1 MFFFWY
7 RLDILI
13 FVFLQD
19 FVAKANG
26 SVRAGL
32 ASQRSVFD
40 IFRHEEVKP
49 WTIEVGIFKRKQ
61 ESKKTRK
68 HAF

>member
-1 MFFFWY
+1 MVKVDIFKLFYYWMDTNYVFFWY

-40 IFRHEEVKP
+40 IFRHEEVK
-49 WTIEVGIFKRKQ
+49 TLDY
-61 ESKKTRK
+61 
-68 HAF
+68 

>member
-1 MFFFWY
+1 M
-7 RLDILI
+7 
-13 FVFLQD
+13 
-19 FVAKANG
+19 AKANG

-32 ASQRSVFD
+32 ASQRSVFE

-61 ESKKTRK
+61 ENTLSTKKASKKK
-68 HAF
+68 KEK